1 MIELSGLTMTEQFAE
16 AIGHSAMPG
25 DNLILTGDLGAGKT
39 TLTKGIAQ

>member
-25 DNLILTGDLGAGKT
+25 DN
-39 TLTKGIAQ
+39 